1 MCGSIIIVYA
11 VRELDLSP
19 AVIGLTFSLGSIG
32 GLVGAVV
39 GRPVSTRLGVG
50 PTIVA
55 SAVLFGP
62 ALMLVPLAPQSFP
75 IPLLVASFILAGAGA
90 VLYNIS
96 AISLMQTLTPERLL
110 GRLNASRRFIVWGTI
125 PLGSLTGG
133 ALASVI
139 GLHATLWV
147 GAIGACVCFLPV
159 ALSPLRHIHDMP
171 TDSEPDPN
179 VPLAPPGTASV
190 AADA

>member
-1 MCGSIIIVYA
+1 MCWSILIVYA

-32 GLVGAVV
+32 GLLGAFI
-39 GRPVSTRLGVG
+39 GRPVSARFGVG

-75 IPLLVASFILAGAGA
+75 VPLLVASFVLAGAGA

-125 PLGSLTGG
+125 PLGSLVGG

-147 GAIGACVCFLPV
+147 GAIGASLCFLPV
-159 ALSPLRHIHDMP
+159 ALSPLRHIQEMP
-171 TDSEPDPN
+171 TESEHDPS
-179 VPLAPPGTASV
+179 VPFGPPGTASA

>member
-1 MCGSIIIVYA
+1 M
-11 VRELDLSP
+11 RELDLSA

-32 GLVGAVV
+32 GLIGAFI
-39 GRPVSTRLGVG
+39 GKPVSQRLGVG
-50 PTIVA
+50 PTIIA

-125 PLGSLTGG
+125 PLGSLVGG
-133 ALASVI
+133 VLASVI

-147 GAIGACVCFLPV
+147 GAIGACVCFVPV

-171 TDSEPDPN
+171 TDSEEDPS
-179 VPLAPPGTASV
+179 VPLSPPGPAS
-190 AADA
+190 ATADA